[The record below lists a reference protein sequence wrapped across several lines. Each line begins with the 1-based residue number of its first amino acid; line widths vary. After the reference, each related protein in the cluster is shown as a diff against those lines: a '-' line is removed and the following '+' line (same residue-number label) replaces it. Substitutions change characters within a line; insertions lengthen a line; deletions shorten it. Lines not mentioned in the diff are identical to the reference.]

1 MALLKNTF
9 SVGGWVAGEIRI
21 KANLGQSWSW
31 SWGWARQ
38 YMKLISVQN
47 DTEVCGH
54 MEESNFKCWSTHHA
68 GCELA
73 VPAWHSGLS
82 MKQLAATERVQK
94 VAVSII
100 LIDHNTRFTE
110 YSFEM
115 ALVILNI
122 DPLEVRKYCIKSLS
136 SRHLNLDMLIYLNPI
151 RISIKKQDWVALMSK
166 PIALF

>member
-38 YMKLISVQN
+38 YMKLILIISVQN
-47 DTEVCGH
+47 QTELCEH
-54 MEESNFKCWSTHHA
+54 IEESNFKCWSTHHA

-73 VPAWHSGLS
+73 VPAWHSGLT
-82 MKQLAATERVQK
+82 MKESAATERVQK
-94 VAVSII
+94 VAVSI

-122 DPLEVRKYCIKSLS
+122 DPLEVRKYYVKSLS
-136 SRHLNLDMLIYLNPI
+136 SRHLNLDMLIYLKPI
-151 RISIKKQDWVALMSK
+151 KISIKKYRKAEYVQRRV
-166 PIALF
+166 